1 MKTRIILSLSILIAT
16 IMLSGCETVNLPA
29 TETEAKDYLNGQWEV
44 VGAER
49 KYNPGDG
56 YRTEKISPEQI
67 RTYTTWLFDTDKMM
81 VEFDPEAIMQDDYR
95 LRKFTLEKLTNG
107 YKLVIE
113 NLFEEE
119 PNMSMVEYF
128 ERLENQESI
137 YNSYITITRLTK
149 QKMEWEYVCGFGGD
163 EGPDTFHLYLKKI

>member
-1 MKTRIILSLSILIAT
+1 METRIILSLSILIAT
-16 IMLSGCETVNLPA
+16 IMLSGCESINLPA
-29 TETEAKDYLNGQWEV
+29 TETEAKDYLNGQWKV

-49 KYNPGDG
+49 KYNSGDG
-56 YRTEKISPEQI
+56 YRTEKISSEQI

-81 VEFDPEAIMQDDYR
+81 VEFDSEPIMQDDYR
-95 LRKFTLEKLTNG
+95 RSKFTLEKLTNG

-119 PNMSMVEYF
+119 PNMSMDEYF
-128 ERLENQESI
+128 ERIENQESI

-163 EGPDTFHLYLKKI
+163 EGPDSFHLVLEK

>member
-1 MKTRIILSLSILIAT
+1 MKTRNLHLLCMLIAV

-56 YRTEKISPEQI
+56 YRTEKISSEQI

-81 VEFDPEAIMQDDYR
+81 VELDPEAIMQDDYR

-163 EGPDTFHLYLKKI
+163 EGPDYFHLVLEK

>member
-163 EGPDTFHLYLKKI
+163 EGTDTFHLYLKKI